1 MCKFDKYLSVAILAL
16 LAACSGDDSA
26 SSNEVESSDA
36 PYSLEASSSSVGS
49 SSSSSEESSSS
60 GMFVVDERDGQVYRT
75 VVIGDQEW
83 MAENLNYDAPNSRC
97 VNDSCKYGR
106 LYTWGSA
113 MDSMGVFSKNG
124 VACHPSWNCSPAYPV
139 QGLCMTGWHLP
150 DSSEFARL
158 LLTVGADETT
168 SAMLRAKEGWPE
180 GGNGT
185 DEYGFSAYPITSYG
199 AYYWSSSEEKEW
211 AGELSLLCNLDKG
224 IVSYAYKESVK
235 SIRCVKGAASDDT
248 SFIGKLRSPSG
259 KQYVTFGTMT
269 DERDGQTYKTV
280 TINNQTWMAENLNY
294 AYLQP
299 TSTLDSS
306 SWCYDNDPENCKKYG
321 RLYLWSAAM
330 DSAALFSKDGM
341 GCGLSRSH
349 ALCEGHR
356 DCPTCYGNG
365 DMFARGVCPEKWK
378 MPTLQEFE
386 ELFEVIGKKTDSL
399 KSTTGWEEGLN
410 GSDHY
415 GFNVL
420 PSGFRVEG
428 VFDYD
433 TQDSSFFWGMGKA
446 TFFWTTHRYGDSFA
460 SSMEFVEYDD
470 YDTPFKATS
479 YQEYDDYDEALLE
492 FPVEANAVRCIKHE

>member
-1 MCKFDKYLSVAILAL
+1 MRKFDKYLSMAILAL
-16 LAACSGDDSA
+16 LVACSGDDST
-26 SSNEVESSDA
+26 SGNDVESSDDS
-36 PYSLEASSSSVGS
+36 YSLEASSSSIGS

-106 LYTWGSA
+106 AYTWGSA
-113 MDSMGVFSKNG
+113 MDSMGVFSRNG
-124 VACHPSWNCSPAYPV
+124 EGCGQGLDCTPAYPV
-139 QGLCMTGWHLP
+139 QGLCMKGWHLP
-150 DSSEFARL
+150 SDSEWNVL
-158 LLTVGADETT
+158 LSMAGDDVAESLSFEEKTFFWSSAEVTVGNYE
-168 SAMLRAKEGWPE
+168 RAHGSWL
-180 GGNGT
+180 GN
-185 DEYGFSAYPITSYG
+185 DEYAADLVLILRRDYYP
-199 AYYWSSSEEKEW
+199 
-211 AGELSLLCNLDKG
+211 
-224 IVSYAYKESVK
+224 V
-235 SIRCVKGAASDDT
+235 RCVKGAASDDT

-470 YDTPFKATS
+470 YD
-479 YQEYDDYDEALLE
+479 EALLE

>member
-1 MCKFDKYLSVAILAL
+1 MLKFDKYLSMAILAL

-106 LYTWGSA
+106 AYTWGSA
-113 MDSMGVFSKNG
+113 MDSMGVFSRNG
-124 VACHPSWNCSPAYPV
+124 EGCGQGLDCTPAYPV
-139 QGLCMTGWHLP
+139 QGLCMKGWHLP

-158 LLTVGADETT
+158 LLTVGGDATASFVLKAEN
-168 SAMLRAKEGWPE
+168 GWPE
-180 GGNGT
+180 GENGS
-185 DEYGFSAYPITSYG
+185 DKYGFSAFPTNSFGTYF
-199 AYYWSSSEEKEW
+199 WSSV
-211 AGELSLLCNLDKG
+211 GTTDR
-224 IVSYAYKESVK
+224 YAYILLLQEKYDNGNISFDYKDLVNP
-235 SIRCVKGAASDDT
+235 IRCVKGAASDDT

-259 KQYVTFGTMT
+259 KQYVTFGTMM

-280 TINNQTWMAENLNY
+280 KINAQTWMAENLNY

-299 TSTLDSS
+299 TEDLDSS

-330 DSAALFSKDGM
+330 DSATSFSDGGKGHGTFDM
-341 GCGLSRSH
+341 YSR
-349 ALCEGHR
+349 ENV
-356 DCPTCYGNG
+356 PT
-365 DMFARGVCPEKWK
+365 RGVCPDGWHI
-378 MPTLQEFE
+378 PTVPEIA
-386 ELFEVIGKKTDSL
+386 ELIQVVGNKDSL
-399 KSTTGWEEGLN
+399 KSSTGWGDGYN

-415 GFNVL
+415 GFNAI
-420 PSGFRVEG
+420 PTGFHSE
-428 VFDYD
+428 FHDEFM
-433 TQDSSFFWGMGKA
+433 DSSVYWGEFKGTAFWSTGCSSVAIGETA
-446 TFFWTTHRYGDSFA
+446 DSDG
-460 SSMEFVEYDD
+460 FVYWDEYAA
-470 YDTPFKATS
+470 YS
-479 YQEYDDYDEALLE
+479 
-492 FPVEANAVRCIKHE
+492 VRCIKDE

>member
-280 TINNQTWMAENLNY
+280 KINAQTWMAENLNY

-299 TSTLDSS
+299 TEDLDSS

-330 DSAALFSKDGM
+330 DSATSFSDGGKGHGTFDM
-341 GCGLSRSH
+341 YSR
-349 ALCEGHR
+349 ENV
-356 DCPTCYGNG
+356 PT
-365 DMFARGVCPEKWK
+365 RGVCPDGWHI
-378 MPTLQEFE
+378 PTVPEIA
-386 ELFEVIGKKTDSL
+386 ELIQVVENKDSL
-399 KSTTGWEEGLN
+399 KSSTGWGDGYN

-415 GFNVL
+415 GFNAI
-420 PSGFRVEG
+420 PTGFHSE
-428 VFDYD
+428 FHDEFM
-433 TQDSSFFWGMGKA
+433 DSSVYWGEFKGTAFWSTGWSSVAIGETA
-446 TFFWTTHRYGDSFA
+446 DSDG
-460 SSMEFVEYDD
+460 FVYWDEYAA
-470 YDTPFKATS
+470 YS
-479 YQEYDDYDEALLE
+479 
-492 FPVEANAVRCIKHE
+492 VRCIKDE

>member
-1 MCKFDKYLSVAILAL
+1 MRKTESIFSLTSSPLRLPWPIGRGSILLVFAFVLSFLT
-16 LAACSGDDSA
+16 ACSGDDST
-26 SSNEVESSDA
+26 SGNDVESSDDS
-36 PYSLEASSSSVGS
+36 YSHEASSSSVGS
-49 SSSSSEESSSS
+49 SSSFSEESSSS
-60 GMFVVDERDGQVYRT
+60 VVSPESSSSPVSSSS
-75 VVIGDQEW
+75 VVQSSSSIVAVPCKTETED
-83 MAENLNYDAPNSRC
+83 N
-97 VNDSCKYGR
+97 CKYGT
-106 LYTWGSA
+106 L
-113 MDSMGVFSKNG
+113 V
-124 VACHPSWNCSPAYPV
+124 
-139 QGLCMTGWHLP
+139 
-150 DSSEFARL
+150 
-158 LLTVGADETT
+158 
-168 SAMLRAKEGWPE
+168 
-180 GGNGT
+180 
-185 DEYGFSAYPITSYG
+185 
-199 AYYWSSSEEKEW
+199 
-211 AGELSLLCNLDKG
+211 
-224 IVSYAYKESVK
+224 
-235 SIRCVKGAASDDT
+235 
-248 SFIGKLRSPSG
+248 
-259 KQYVTFGTMT
+259 
-269 DERDGQTYKTV
+269 DERDGQTYRTV
-280 TINNQTWMAENLNY
+280 VIGGQEWMAENLNY

-299 TSTLDSS
+299 TATLDSS

-470 YDTPFKATS
+470 YD
-479 YQEYDDYDEALLE
+479 EALLE